1 MRLVVGLGNPGTEYA
16 RTRHNAGVIFIK
28 QLAREYK
35 VKFTRLKRAAFA
47 DVINKFPEHVILA
60 VPKTYMNKS
69 GVAVKYLVN
78 RFRVAGED
86 LVVVYDDFDLELGD
100 IRIRKK
106 GSAGSHKG
114 LRSIIQ
120 EMGTQ
125 EFARIR
131 IGIGPLPQGDDAA
144 DFVLSPFT
152 KDERPFFKESL
163 EKASCALDLIF
174 TGAIDEAMN
183 KYNARSAALADD

>member
-16 RTRHNAGVIFIK
+16 RTRHNAGFIFIK

-35 VKFTRLKRAAFA
+35 VKFIRIKRAAYA
-47 DVINKFPEHVILA
+47 EVANKFPEHVILA

-78 RFRVAGED
+78 RFKAAGED
-86 LVVVYDDFDLELGD
+86 VVVAYDDFDLELGD
-100 IRIRKK
+100 IRIRKR

-120 EMGTQ
+120 ELGTQ
-125 EFARIR
+125 EFTRIR
-131 IGIGPLPQGDDAA
+131 IGIGPLPQAEDAA

-163 EKASCALDLIF
+163 EKAGGALHLIL